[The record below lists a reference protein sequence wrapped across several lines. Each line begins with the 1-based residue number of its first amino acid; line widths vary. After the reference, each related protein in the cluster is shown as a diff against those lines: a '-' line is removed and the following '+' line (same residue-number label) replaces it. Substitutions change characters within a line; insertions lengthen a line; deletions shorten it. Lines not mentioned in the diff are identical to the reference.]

1 MSNSES
7 LSVSPE
13 VSVRGMAGIEL
24 SSKGS
29 VIITFSKLVL
39 PVLVNV
45 IVYVI
50 VSPISEH

>member
-13 VSVRGMAGIEL
+13 VSTSGIAGIEL
-24 SSKGS
+24 SNKVSS
-29 VIITFSKLVL
+29 IETFSRLVL

-45 IVYVI
+45 IV
-50 VSPISEH
+50 